1 MLCHYPERARAEL
14 PALHFGMQPMLILE
28 IGLQDER
35 LALVHIPLELYSFFL
50 QPILQLLFSEVSA
63 IDSQE
68 TNNDTEHSVFQ
79 HPGFLNL
86 SITPV
91 ECSIVCSRQLAEQYF
106 APLAK
111 EFNQIVP
118 SASSRMSI
126 SKDDFI
132 VMQVDGQGLD
142 AGQRVLELTSP
153 LAMAGVYV
161 FLLLLSLSTY
171 CHRAF
176 LHIYIPIYLNLRPCT
191 WVLTRISIYVARF
204 SSFPHTSPTIFWY
217 PLAREITSYVL

>member
-1 MLCHYPERARAEL
+1 MLCHSPEKAQAEL

-35 LALVHIPLELYSFFL
+35 LALVHIPLDLYSFFL

-63 IDSQE
+63 IDSQD
-68 TNNDTEHSVFQ
+68 TSNDAEHASASVFQ
-79 HPGFLNL
+79 SPGFLNL

-91 ECSIVCSRQLAEQYF
+91 ECSIICSRQLAEQYF

-111 EFNQIVP
+111 KFNQIVP
-118 SASSRMSI
+118 TASSRMSI

-161 FLLLLSLSTY
+161 FFSLTLSSFLS
-171 CHRAF
+171 RLPQF
-176 LHIYIPIYLNLRPCT
+176 
-191 WVLTRISIYVARF
+191 IYVYIRV
-204 SSFPHTSPTIFWY
+204 SSPSLLELVSGF
-217 PLAREITSYVL
+217 